1 MSHKILFQKKKK
13 KRISKTHSP
22 KEPMSLNNITRDWLR
37 EAKLL
42 SQVGRLTL
50 TKSIGVHS
58 QA

>member
-13 KRISKTHSP
+13 KKGISKTHSP
-22 KEPMSLNNITRDWLR
+22 KEPISLNNITRDWLR

-42 SQVGRLTL
+42 SQVGRSTL
-50 TKSIGVHS
+50 TKSIGHA